1 MEYTGDTRRSG
12 IILTENYYCPI
23 CDVSKENI
31 IKKNPMGPAN
41 ELEVHLMDT
50 WAANGDFGWL
60 KDLFDAKIIITKKSN
75 L

>member
-1 MEYTGDTRRSG
+1 
-12 IILTENYYCPI
+12 LA
-23 CDVSKENI
+23 
-31 IKKNPMGPAN
+31 PAN

-50 WAANGDFGWL
+50 WAANGDFGLL